1 MNIAGLIDHSLLRAD
16 ATVEDIKRLCDEAKR
31 FGFCSVC
38 VNPFF
43 VPLAKDMLSG
53 SGVKVTTV
61 VGFPLG
67 MTLTKVKVYEA
78 IEAVLS
84 GADEIDLVMNIGMAK
99 SGWWDPVRR
108 DISDVVSATKGA
120 IHKVIIETCYLDREE
135 KIRASEIVLA
145 SGAEFVKTSTG
156 FGPGGATED
165 DVRLIKGVVKDG
177 CGIKASGG
185 IKTLSHVK
193 GLLEAGATRIGTS
206 AGVAIMEEYLK
217 SSTQAYS

>member
-16 ATVEDIKRLCDEAKR
+16 ATVDDIKRLCDEAKR

-43 VPLAKDMLSG
+43 VPLSKDMLSR

-67 MTLTKVKVYEA
+67 MTLTRVKVYEA

-84 GADEIDLVMNIGMAK
+84 GADEIDLVMNIGMAR
-99 SGWWDPVRR
+99 SGQWGYVKK

-135 KIRASEIVLA
+135 KIKASEIVLA

-156 FGPGGATED
+156 FGPGGASQD
-165 DVRLIKGVVKDG
+165 DVRLIKSVVKDG

-193 GLLEAGATRIGTS
+193 ELLEAGATRIGTS
-206 AGVAIMEEYLK
+206 AGVVIMEEYLK
-217 SSTQAYS
+217 SSTQAPS

>member
-16 ATVEDIKRLCDEAKR
+16 ATVDDIKRLCDEAKR

-43 VPLAKDMLSG
+43 VPLAKDMLSR

-67 MTLTKVKVYEA
+67 MTLTRVKVYEA

-84 GADEIDLVMNIGMAK
+84 GADEIDLVMNIGMAR
-99 SGWWDPVRR
+99 SGQWGYVKK

-135 KIRASEIVLA
+135 KIKASEIVLA

-156 FGPGGATED
+156 FAPGEASQD
-165 DVRLIKGVVKDG
+165 DVRLIKTVVKDG

-193 GLLEAGATRIGTS
+193 ELLEAGATRIGTS
-206 AGVAIMEEYLK
+206 AGVVIMEEYLK
-217 SSTQAYS
+217 SSTQAPS